1 MTGNTALFSRVTA
14 VFRVGLTGLLAR
26 VQCCI
31 PIQFHSIC
39 INFFD
44 DFLIVNQKKQ
54 NKTSV
59 KLLF

>member
-1 MTGNTALFSRVTA
+1 MTGNTALFSRVPA
-14 VFRVGLTGLLAR
+14 VFRDGLTSLLAR

-31 PIQFHSIC
+31 QIQFHSIC

-44 DFLIVNQKKQ
+44 DFMIVNQKKQ